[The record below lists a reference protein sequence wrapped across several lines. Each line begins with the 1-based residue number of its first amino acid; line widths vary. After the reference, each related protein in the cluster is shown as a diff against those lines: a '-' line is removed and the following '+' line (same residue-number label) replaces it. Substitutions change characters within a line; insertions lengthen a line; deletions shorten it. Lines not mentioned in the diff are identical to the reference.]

1 MSKNKETKEQ
11 VIERLNNIPYD
22 VLFTKESVIEI
33 IESIK
38 SSEQQ
43 NKVDYDK
50 LKKEVTERVIDAL
63 DSINSN
69 DLVMNPTFTL
79 RGNEIELESCDI
91 DNHEVINAVTPALYE
106 YFEQMDFPMEEETN
120 N

>member
-1 MSKNKETKEQ
+1 METKEQ
-11 VIERLNNIPYD
+11 VIESLRNIPYE
-22 VLFTKESVIEI
+22 VSFSRESVIEI

-38 SSEQQ
+38 SAEQQ

-50 LKKEVTERVIDAL
+50 IKKEVTERVIDAL
-63 DSINSN
+63 ESINSE

-79 RGNEIELESCDI
+79 RGNEIELDSFDI
-91 DNHEVINAVTPALYE
+91 DVHEVKSAVTSVLYE
-106 YFEQMDFPMEEETN
+106 YFEELQEEN

>member
-1 MSKNKETKEQ
+1 MQTKEQ

-22 VLFTKESVIEI
+22 VLFTRESVIEI

-63 DSINSN
+63 ESINSE

-79 RGNEIELESCDI
+79 SGREIELDSFDI
-91 DNHEVINAVTPALYE
+91 DVHEVKSAVTPVLHE
-106 YFEQMDFPMEEETN
+106 YFEELKEEVEEEIN
-120 N
+120 